1 MTYLN
6 EVAWGDLRDL
16 LKDIGIN
23 RETLKFYN
31 VSDMV
36 KSNDARMKDS
46 DKLVRDNLN
55 NARFT
60 QVDMTDYEDDFT
72 GFNEISGEMPI
83 EGLSQLSEKLPEL
96 WP

>member
-31 VSDMV
+31 TSDIIKM
-36 KSNDARMKDS
+36 NDAQIKES
-46 DKLVRDNLN
+46 DKMNVRENLM

-60 QVDMTDYEDDFT
+60 QVDMTDYENDFT
-72 GFNEISGEMPI
+72 GFNEINGELPI
-83 EGLSQLSEKLPEL
+83 EGLNQL
-96 WP
+96 